1 MATLS
6 EKAGQLLEDK
16 NIAAVATI
24 REDGTPQVTPV
35 WIDWDGEN
43 VLFNTAEGRAKPKNL
58 RRDPRVSVLVV
69 DRENPYAWVSVTGR
83 AELTHEGADEHI
95 DKLAQKYL
103 GQERYPFHRPD
114 EQRVMLRIK
123 PDHVLEQG
131 TS

>member
-95 DKLAQKYL
+95 DKLSQKYV
-103 GQERYPFHRPD
+103 GRTPYTGRAPG
-114 EQRVMLRIK
+114 EQRIKVIVRPERVTERIR
-123 PDHVLEQG
+123 
-131 TS
+131 